1 MLVVPPAIPDI
12 PATSTDK
19 SCLAIGLR
27 LEHTLGHYDVSY
39 CMWVFTVA
47 VRRAATFKGKAT
59 VSSQKT
65 PIKNKIPL
73 PNCLRLFSNLHLF
86 VFSPWRNG
94 FCLGVIP
101 LQLVYVWFFHCS
113 HGWCHGFTPVNAL
126 IDCWSSRLMV
136 TALAVEQLLSCS
148 DIPSY
153 CLKMI
158 KPEWSWE
165 KSPFWAASVWV
176 PWNQE
181 LSAG

>member
-1 MLVVPPAIPDI
+1 MSLTVCDRWGEQPHLRAKLLCHRRKHQSEKVC
-12 PATSTDK
+12 TKKKKSFFSTVWD
-19 SCLAIGLR
+19 C
-27 LEHTLGHYDVSY
+27 
-39 CMWVFTVA
+39 F
-47 VRRAATFKGKAT
+47 
-59 VSSQKT
+59 
-65 PIKNKIPL
+65 PICIYL
-73 PNCLRLFSNLHLF
+73 C
-86 VFSPWRNG
+86 FSPEG
-94 FCLGVIP
+94 MVF
-101 LQLVYVWFFHCS
+101 VWELFPCNLFMLRFFHCS

-148 DIPSY
+148 DIPCY

-165 KSPFWAASVWV
+165 KALFWATSVWV